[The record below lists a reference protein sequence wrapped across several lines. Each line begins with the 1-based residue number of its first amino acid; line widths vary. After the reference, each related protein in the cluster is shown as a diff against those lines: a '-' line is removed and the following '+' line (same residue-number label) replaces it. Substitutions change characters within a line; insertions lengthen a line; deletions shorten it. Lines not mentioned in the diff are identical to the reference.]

1 MTDEE
6 NQTCRYFVSYTGVK
20 LPVKLVNPLELA
32 DLNNRNTFIRA
43 FYDDEERLVGFEKMV
58 YGAVEIAHRYEY
70 YPDGVLKRAEISMDE
85 DVTELRYDAS
95 GAMVSA

>member
-1 MTDEE
+1 MTDDELQ
-6 NQTCRYFVSYTGVK
+6 NCRYFVSYTGIK

-43 FYDDEERLVGFEKMV
+43 FYDEQDRLLGFEKMV
-58 YGAVEIAHRYEY
+58 YGAVEISHRYEY

-85 DVTELRYDAS
+85 DVTELNYDTT